1 MQDEAAAVVARVLL
15 KHNTVTTELLT
26 TPIINM
32 ECVTANTVYMY
43 VLVINSM
50 FAEQFFALAVIHLSR
65 VIHETLHVAQIQQH
79 T

>member
-32 ECVTANTVYMY
+32 ECVATNTMY
-43 VLVINSM
+43 VLAINSM
-50 FAEQFFALAVIHLSR
+50 SPSSFCVLAVIHLSR
-65 VIHETLHVAQIQQH
+65 VIHETLHVAEIQQH